1 MNYSEVPTIRLTDG
15 FSGEFEI
22 EISRKDKKVW
32 GRILQMPKYKI
43 TEWMFPRKKKRGTIK
58 RKRRQSKKSAAAMIR
73 ALRRAMMRFG
83 VTAEQAS
90 EEIKKLFQRIQQHGE
105 IAEMMHREDV
115 PGDAPNFSK

>member
-1 MNYSEVPTIRLTDG
+1 MNCNEVPTISLTDG
-15 FSGEFEI
+15 FSGEFDI

-58 RKRRQSKKSAAAMIR
+58 RKRRQRKRSAAATIR

-90 EEIKKLFQRIQQHGE
+90 EAMRELFQRIQQHGQF
-105 IAEMMHREDV
+105 AEMMHREDV